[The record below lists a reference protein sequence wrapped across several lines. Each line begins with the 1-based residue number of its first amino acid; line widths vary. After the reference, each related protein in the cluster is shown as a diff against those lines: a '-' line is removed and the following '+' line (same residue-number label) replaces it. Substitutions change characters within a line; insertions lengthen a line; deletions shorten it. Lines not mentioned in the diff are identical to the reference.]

1 MRLYKEL
8 TEQFTDTVVIVGYR
22 VEGLVDVVNHLLLV
36 VLPYLLMSL
45 AEQQVV
51 LEVLY
56 VSIQHARQP
65 TNGNVHAVG
74 VILLHATMGRPAPKA

>member
-65 TNGNVHAVG
+65 TNGNVHALG
-74 VILLHATMGRPAPKA
+74 VRLRHATMGRPAPKA